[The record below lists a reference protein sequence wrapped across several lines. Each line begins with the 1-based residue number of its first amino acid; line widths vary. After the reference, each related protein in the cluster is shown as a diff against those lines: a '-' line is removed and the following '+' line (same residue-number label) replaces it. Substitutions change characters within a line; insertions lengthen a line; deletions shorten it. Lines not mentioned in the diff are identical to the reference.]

1 MLFGR
6 VKGTAVCSIK
16 YPGTEG
22 LKLLVVQ
29 PLNKKQEPVGALQ
42 VAADV
47 VDAGP
52 GDLCVMVRSREAALA
67 MQEVK
72 FVPIDLALVGMTID
86 VRRPGDTEAELFTTG
101 AGAAVKGSPVNS
113 LVWLANTLA
122 SLGTPCRAGE
132 VILTGSLSVMA
143 WVREPQTITCEFG
156 GLGSCTVTFV

>member
-6 VKGTAVCSIK
+6 VKGSAVCTLK

-29 PLNKKQEPVGALQ
+29 PLNKRLEPVGALQ

-67 MQEVK
+67 MPDVK
-72 FVPIDLALVGMTID
+72 FVPVDLALVGVVD
-86 VRRPGDTEAELFTTG
+86 ELEVRPDGEFDL
-101 AGAAVKGSPVNS
+101 S
-113 LVWLANTLA
+113 LKRGWQKFA
-122 SLGTPCRAGE
+122 
-132 VILTGSLSVMA
+132 
-143 WVREPQTITCEFG
+143 
-156 GLGSCTVTFV
+156 